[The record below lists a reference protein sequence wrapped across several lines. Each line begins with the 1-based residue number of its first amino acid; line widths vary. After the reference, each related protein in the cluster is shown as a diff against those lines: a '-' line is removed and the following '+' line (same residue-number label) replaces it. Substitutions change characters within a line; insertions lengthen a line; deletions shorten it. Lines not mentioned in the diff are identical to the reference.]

1 MTLLCSKSI
10 HLVILAFKVL
20 HGLAALQLS
29 GFISH
34 VSSLISHLAVP
45 LDTILPQDLCTC
57 CSLCLSYRVAVNAT
71 I

>member
-34 VSSLISHLAVP
+34 VSSLTSATLQFLWTQFCPRTFALAV
-45 LDTILPQDLCTC
+45 
-57 CSLCLSYRVAVNAT
+57 LSAFL
-71 I
+71 IGLL